1 MGLRIGIEAL
11 FSNVVVSLITEF
23 IIVVLGVVVGHFVLG
38 RLDEWRY
45 GGWKVV
51 VRRGE
56 EHILTRAI
64 SAQKAKEILA
74 EPAELSVFLKGV
86 VSPYERIRCDLIAE
100 GQALGLLI
108 QDREGKRFIIDLARN
123 PSGAGGRREEDE
135 VL

>member
-1 MGLRIGIEAL
+1 MGLQIGIEDV
-11 FSNVVVSLITEF
+11 FSNVVMSLITEF

-51 VRRGE
+51 VRRGK

-64 SAQKAKEILA
+64 SAPKAKEILA

-108 QDREGKRFIIDLARN
+108 QDRKGKQFIIDLAQN
-123 PSGAGGRREEDE
+123 PVRPGRRTENVD